1 MGWFIKLESHGKNL
15 YPKLREVFE
24 KPEYYANEKVRGE
37 MFRHFGYFMTE
48 SSGHLSEYLPIS
60 AGAGK
65 RWIPIATNLFSA
77 ENQEPR
83 TIGT

>member
-1 MGWFIKLESHGKNL
+1 MKRYGRDV
-15 YPKLREVFE
+15 P
-24 KPEYYANEKVRGE
+24 P
-37 MFRHFGYFMTE
+37 FGYFMTE